1 MSFIRSYL
9 SDTLEKILSTF
20 DCLICSFD
28 EFVFFCNSC
37 FMPEL
42 PEVETVKVF
51 LEKNVINEKTKSV
64 KIENK
69 NLRFVITTNVS
80 QILSNSTITKILR
93 RGKYLLFLY
102 NNNHS
107 LLFHLGM
114 TGGWS
119 KDLIKH
125 CHFRVFD
132 KKKELFFKDV
142 RKFGKMKIITK
153 TEQIERFN
161 SSFDIL
167 SSDYDM
173 KGHVKYLREKIRDEK
188 SICSLIMN
196 QKYFPGI
203 GNYIKSEALYLTKI
217 HPEEKWKNMKSKK
230 INPLIKNLQ
239 KVMHGSY
246 AKGGAELKDFKNPF
260 NVSDFTLK
268 IYGKKF
274 TEKNN
279 PVTPI
284 LTSDQRKS
292 WICKK
297 NQKLKTN

>member
-1 MSFIRSYL
+1 
-9 SDTLEKILSTF
+9 
-20 DCLICSFD
+20 
-28 EFVFFCNSC
+28 
-37 FMPEL
+37 MPEG
-42 PEVETVKVF
+42 PEVKIASDYFNSFFKKSKSIKFEIISEYYSEKYSEVFKIVKNNFKLFKPTYTIGKNIF
-51 LEKNVINEKTKSV
+51 LDLD
-64 KIENK
+64 NK
-69 NLRFVITTNVS
+69 EIFN
-80 QILSNSTITKILR
+80 
-93 RGKYLLFLY
+93 
-102 NNNHS
+102 
-107 LLFHLGM
+107 FHLGM

-142 RKFGKMKIITK
+142 RKFGKMKILTK
-153 TEQIERFN
+153 TEQIEKFN

-167 SSDYDM
+167 SSHYDT
-173 KGHVKYLREKIRDEK
+173 KSHVKYLREKIRDEK
-188 SICSLIMN
+188 SICSLIMD

-203 GNYIKSEALYLTKI
+203 GNYIKSEALYLTKV
-217 HPEEKWKNMKSKK
+217 HPEEKWKNIKSRK
-230 INPLIKNLQ
+230 INSLIKNIQ

-246 AKGGAELKDFKNPF
+246 ATGGAELKDFKNPF

-274 TEKNN
+274 TDKNN

>member
-1 MSFIRSYL
+1 
-9 SDTLEKILSTF
+9 
-20 DCLICSFD
+20 
-28 EFVFFCNSC
+28 
-37 FMPEL
+37 
-42 PEVETVKVF
+42 
-51 LEKNVINEKTKSV
+51 
-64 KIENK
+64 
-69 NLRFVITTNVS
+69 
-80 QILSNSTITKILR
+80 
-93 RGKYLLFLY
+93 
-102 NNNHS
+102 
-107 LLFHLGM
+107 
-114 TGGWS
+114 
-119 KDLIKH
+119 
-125 CHFRVFD
+125 
-132 KKKELFFKDV
+132 
-142 RKFGKMKIITK
+142 MKIITK

-167 SSDYDM
+167 SSDYDI

-217 HPEEKWKNMKSKK
+217 HPEEKWKNIKSRK

-284 LTSDQRKS
+284 LTTDQRKS